1 MAVRKRS
8 KLESGNSPL
17 NHRMV
22 LHLFRAKIRFS
33 LFGKNGCFI
42 VLFPNQVKSVIKT
55 IGIHFARSNGTALAK
70 TMLDHE
76 RMRRF
81 VAVPAGFGKSR
92 LTVLRI

>member
-1 MAVRKRS
+1 MFHSFIPESS
-8 KLESGNSPL
+8 KISN
-17 NHRMV
+17 
-22 LHLFRAKIRFS
+22 
-33 LFGKNGCFI
+33 KN
-42 VLFPNQVKSVIKT
+42 NWH
-55 IGIHFARSNGTALAK
+55 HFARSDGTALAK